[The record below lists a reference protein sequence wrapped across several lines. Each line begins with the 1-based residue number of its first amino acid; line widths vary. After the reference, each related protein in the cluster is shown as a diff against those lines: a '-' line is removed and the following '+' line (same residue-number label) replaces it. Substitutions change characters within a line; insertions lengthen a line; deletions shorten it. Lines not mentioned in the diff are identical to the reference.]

1 MSYED
6 AFSKAETT
14 KNCLCNGQLPTWMGE
29 HDINVDYSKKAIY
42 KEGKGAR
49 KSKEDYETAMYSE
62 KSNIIEKLRTMSSF
76 FNYRNFGEC
85 FHMIEAHRAFPV
97 VVRYRENA
105 NDTSI
110 DDLISESKRHFDKKM
125 QRKFQQYIVEVNEQ
139 DAEKLDKYGMIEEL
153 VDGNG
158 RKLGLYVLNE
168 KDFSGNLMYV
178 EGSGINLEF
187 CTNSGIFI

>member
-1 MSYED
+1 
-6 AFSKAETT
+6 
-14 KNCLCNGQLPTWMGE
+14 MGE

-42 KEGKGAR
+42 KEGKGAMESK
-49 KSKEDYETAMYSE
+49 KSYETAMYFSDWE
-62 KSNIIEKLRTMSSF
+62 NSKIINIEKVRAMSSF

-85 FHMIEAHRAFPV
+85 FHMIEAHRAFPA

-110 DDLISESKRHFDKKM
+110 DDLICESKRHFDKKM
-125 QRKFQQYIVEVNEQ
+125 QRKFQQYIVEVNKQ
-139 DAEKLDKYGMIEEL
+139 DAEKLNKYGMIEEL

-158 RKLGLYVLNE
+158 RKLGFYVLNE

-178 EGSGINLEF
+178 EGRGINLEF